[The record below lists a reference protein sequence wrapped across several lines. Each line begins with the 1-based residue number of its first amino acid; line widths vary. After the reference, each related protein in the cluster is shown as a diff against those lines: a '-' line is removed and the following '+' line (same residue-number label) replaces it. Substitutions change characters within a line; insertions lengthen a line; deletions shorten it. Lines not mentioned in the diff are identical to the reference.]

1 MNSETVL
8 YINTVVTV
16 AIFIANIA
24 KYFLDKR
31 DKEKQRI
38 EDEKNL
44 RLDRRYK
51 YMPNFSLYPQYS
63 GADLD
68 IVKGKRSIKNT
79 IMLKNITGEEATDI
93 RLEAYDDLNN
103 VYFKTD
109 EGDGNSYNILDSNP
123 YHFCILGTSII
134 FSFSKDVTGKE
145 LSEIKGVVHFKLT
158 FRDKLG
164 NLYRQE
170 FKVGY
175 EYKERDFVF
184 TDEWSSGRPELIEE
198 NLNI

>member
-8 YINTVVTV
+8 WINTGITV
-16 AIFIANIA
+16 ALFLANIV
-24 KYFLDKR
+24 KYFLDKH
-31 DKEKQRI
+31 DKRKQRI
-38 EDEKNL
+38 EDDRNL

-63 GADLD
+63 GADID
-68 IVKGKRSIKNT
+68 KVNGRRSIINT
-79 IMLKNITGEEATDI
+79 ITLNNITSVEATDV

-103 VYFKTD
+103 VYFKFD
-109 EGDGNSYNILDSNP
+109 ESDDNDYYILKNNP
-123 YHFCILGTSII
+123 YYFCIPGTSII
-134 FSFSKDVTGKE
+134 FSFAKDVTGKE
-145 LSEIKGVVHFKLT
+145 LSEIKGVVYFTLR

-170 FKVGY
+170 FKLGY
-175 EYKERDFVF
+175 EYRDREFVF
-184 TDEWSSGRPELIEE
+184 TDECSSGRPELIEE